1 MSKQQVAANT
11 SLQSHITRAHHSCYV
26 LCRVLH
32 LVCDVHAIIYAYH
45 HSTTSS
51 TLSLSQFL
59 NYPPSER
66 NIDIAMGTYIT
77 LFLSISLYVSLSVPT
92 PNTSLPLF
100 LCVCLSLLRAVCL
113 TLLSLFVCLS
123 KPQYTLQCHQ
133 DWAGRASARKKLL
146 HLQYPPNRAP
156 NTILEF
162 HLHLF
167 IVHYLSTLQAVSE
180 SL

>member
-11 SLQSHITRAHHSCYV
+11 ALKSHIT
-26 LCRVLH
+26 
-32 LVCDVHAIIYAYH
+32 HAH

-59 NYPPSER
+59 TYPPSER
-66 NIDIAMGTYIT
+66 NIDIAMGTYRT
-77 LFLSISLYVSLSVPT
+77 LFLSISLSVSLSVPT

-100 LCVCLSLLRAVCL
+100 LCVCLSLSRAVCL

-123 KPQYTLQCHQ
+123 KPPYTLQCHQ
-133 DWAGRASARKKLL
+133 DRAGRASARKKLL

-162 HLHLF
+162 HLHCSLF
-167 IVHYLSTLQAVSE
+167 ITYQHCRL
-180 SL
+180 